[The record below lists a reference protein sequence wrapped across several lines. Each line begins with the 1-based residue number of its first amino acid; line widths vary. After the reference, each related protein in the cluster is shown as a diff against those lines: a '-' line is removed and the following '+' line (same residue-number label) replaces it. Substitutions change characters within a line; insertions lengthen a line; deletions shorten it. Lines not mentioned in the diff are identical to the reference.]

1 MPSPVHSILIAAAAV
16 ALAGCAAQ
24 QRPATGPHLVYRN
37 AQGTPTMQVDYPS
50 ADMCAKVEAISG
62 GDAKCQVTSEA
73 RQLHAHATLRY
84 SPGDF
89 SVEAHYADLA
99 SCQRVNSR
107 MAAGVRLEKPCSA
120 P

>member
-1 MPSPVHSILIAAAAV
+1 MTA
-16 ALAGCAAQ
+16 CAA
-24 QRPATGPHLVYRN
+24 RRCKITSTATLARVPHK
-37 AQGTPTMQVDYPS
+37 GTPPVIARLKFEPTMMEITKS
-50 ADMCAKVEAISG
+50 TADMCAKVEAISG